1 MQQSVAV
8 SDFSAWIQRAIRS
21 GWIGRSLLL
30 AIGAAAVVI
39 LAMRFRESP
48 SIFIQQVVNGIQLGF
63 VYALIALG
71 YTMVYGIVR
80 LINFAHGDVFMVGS
94 FVSYYAVSRY
104 GLHLWPVVLAGSNAP
119 DWLVSVVGTPA
130 EPGWFTLLI
139 GSASVIVLCMG
150 VCALLAVTIERV
162 AYKPLRDAP
171 RISALI
177 TAIGVSFFLEYFGA
191 LQFVFTPSFIT
202 YKRPFGVTTWYIS
215 DGIHQVQKGTAPPE
229 GSVLFSNILV
239 IIVLTSLLLLVLL
252 QFIVQRTKIGKA
264 MRATAYDKST
274 ARLMGINVDRVIS
287 ITFAIGAALAG
298 AAGMLY
304 AIAFPQIVFW
314 MGIIPG
320 LKAFVAAVLGGIG
333 SIPGALVGALVM
345 GQAEVLSAGYI
356 STPMRDAMA
365 FAILIIVLLVRPTG
379 IFGEPEREKA

>member
-1 MQQSVAV
+1 MQQSVPM
-8 SDFSAWIQRAIRS
+8 SGLSIWTQRAIRS

-30 AIGAAAVVI
+30 AIGAAALVI

-94 FVSYYAVSRY
+94 FVSYYAVSRF
-104 GLHLWPVVLAGSNAP
+104 GLHLWPVALAGRDAP
-119 DWLVSVVGTPA
+119 GWLISVIGTP
-130 EPGWFTLLI
+130 EDPGWFTLLI
-139 GSASVIVLCMG
+139 GSASVILLCMV

-264 MRATAYDKST
+264 MRATAYDKPT

-320 LKAFVAAVLGGIG
+320 LRGCGAGRHREHPRGVGGRPG
-333 SIPGALVGALVM
+333 DGPGRGVERGVYLDPDARCGGLRHLDHRAPGAPDRHLW
-345 GQAEVLSAGYI
+345 
-356 STPMRDAMA
+356 
-365 FAILIIVLLVRPTG
+365 
-379 IFGEPEREKA
+379 